1 MEEIYI
7 TPNGLELTESELRQE
22 YGDRFDE
29 FVAQGLLKKKSI
41 NQAVSPEGEVIA
53 EEQSV
58 TPEEEFSPGDLEV
71 LEKDG

>member
-29 FVAQGLLKKKSI
+29 FVAQGLLKKNLSI
-41 NQAVSPEGEVIA
+41 RLSLLKGR
-53 EEQSV
+53 
-58 TPEEEFSPGDLEV
+58 L
-71 LEKDG
+71 